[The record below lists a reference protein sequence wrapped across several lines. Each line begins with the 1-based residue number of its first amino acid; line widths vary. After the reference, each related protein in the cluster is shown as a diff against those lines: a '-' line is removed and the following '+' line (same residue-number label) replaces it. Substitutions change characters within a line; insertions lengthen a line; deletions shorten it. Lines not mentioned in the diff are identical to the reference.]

1 MVNEATISKLLQS
14 CEELGSVAMSHLMD
28 EYVQFSTE
36 RQELQYL
43 NRSAVVAL
51 QSPEAHRFSVITKLF
66 AEAESKHHLLEES
79 CCTMLLYNMGYPINF
94 IEGLVNNIKIAREE
108 DLAAFSMV
116 VKNNFHIF

>member
-1 MVNEATISKLLQS
+1 M
-14 CEELGSVAMSHLMD
+14 
-28 EYVQFSTE
+28 
-36 RQELQYL
+36 